1 MKKHILALAER
12 VSATFLFAF
21 LGIVVISNGHDIKA
35 VEAGAIA
42 GGLSVAKY
50 AYTAIGAYL
59 SAPPGGPPPAP
70 TT

>member
-1 MKKHILALAER
+1 MRRLKKHLLALAER

-21 LGIVVISNGHDIKA
+21 LGVVVVSNGHDIKA
-35 VEAGAIA
+35 IEAGAIA

-59 SAPPGGPPPAP
+59 ATSEAPPAQ
-70 TT
+70 